1 MSTYVTKSKILLRQC
16 RSGFYVHISFTY
28 GGTLPQST
36 KSHVNATSLPQQPR
50 VVTRTTPMG
59 YGFSRSTIHQGDA
72 SFMVS
77 VHLLPSCTV
86 VLSPSFPLAAAPPRT
101 VVDWF
106 AGFRRAT
113 FVPAGT

>member
-1 MSTYVTKSKILLRQC
+1 MSTYVTKSNMLVRQYHW
-16 RSGFYVHISFTY
+16 GFYVQILSTY
-28 GGTLPQST
+28 GENLPQPT
-36 KSHVNATSLPQQPR
+36 ECHVSATCLPQQPR

-72 SFMVS
+72 SFIVS
-77 VHLLPSCTV
+77 VHLLPSCTA
-86 VLSPSFPLAAAPPRT
+86 VLSPLFPLAAAPPRT

-113 FVPAGT
+113 FVPASK